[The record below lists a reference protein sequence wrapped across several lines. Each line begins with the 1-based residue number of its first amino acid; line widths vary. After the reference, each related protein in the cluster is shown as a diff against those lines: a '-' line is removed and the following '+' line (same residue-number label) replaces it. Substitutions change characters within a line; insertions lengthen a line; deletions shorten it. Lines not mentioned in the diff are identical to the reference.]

1 MVKMMRPQLSY
12 LTLTVQDL
20 ARAHAFYHAL
30 FNWPS
35 DGIVGTEYEHG
46 AVVFYQL
53 PEGLILALWPRASL
67 AHETGQAAQP
77 FTKVAANH
85 GLASPVQQ
93 QVLLAHNLPSPAA
106 VDQFLAK
113 AQAQGA
119 SWVKPAAPT
128 AWGGYAGYFADPD
141 GNLWEATYNPK
152 YEQQLAS

>member
-1 MVKMMRPQLSY
+1 MRPQLSY
-12 LTLTVQDL
+12 LTLTVREL
-20 ARAHAFYHAL
+20 ERAHAFYQAL

-67 AHETGQAAQP
+67 AHEIGQTEQS
-77 FTKVAANH
+77 FTPLVAH
-85 GLASPVQQ
+85 PPVQQ

-106 VDQFLAK
+106 VDDFLAN
-113 AQAQGA
+113 AQTHGA
-119 SWVKPAAPT
+119 SWIKPAAPT

-152 YEQQLAS
+152 YEQQLAN

>member
-1 MVKMMRPQLSY
+1 MRPQLSY

-20 ARAHAFYHAL
+20 ARAHAFYQAL

-35 DGIVGTEYEHG
+35 EGIVGTEYEHG

-67 AHETGQAAQP
+67 AHETGQPEQP
-77 FTKVAANH
+77 FTTAAP
-85 GLASPVQQ
+85 GQALTAPVQQ
-93 QVLLAHNLPSPAA
+93 QVLLAHNLPSSAA
-106 VDQFLAK
+106 VDDFLAT
-113 AQAQGA
+113 AEARGA
-119 SWVKPAAPT
+119 CFIKPGAPT

-152 YEQQLAS
+152 YEQQFDN